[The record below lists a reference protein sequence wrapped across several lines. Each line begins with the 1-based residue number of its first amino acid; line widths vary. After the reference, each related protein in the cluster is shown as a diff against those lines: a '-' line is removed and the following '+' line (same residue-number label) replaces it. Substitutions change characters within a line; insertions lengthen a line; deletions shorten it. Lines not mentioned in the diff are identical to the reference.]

1 MEFDLSQIAS
11 YLNKVLIGVTGAG
24 VLRLIQFAF
33 DLKKSKDKK
42 EQDLFILLKES
53 FKEEF
58 EKDKEKIN
66 SLEIK
71 VNNLVQRNEE
81 LETKLDIV
89 KEELRK
95 EQEIRRQAE
104 EAVRVTK
111 ATMEKLIENYDRED

>member
-1 MEFDLSQIAS
+1 MEFDLNQIAD

-42 EQDLFILLKES
+42 EQDLFKLLKES

-58 EKDKEKIN
+58 EKDKEQIKE
-66 SLEIK
+66 LQGEIK
-71 VNNLVQRNEE
+71 E
-81 LETKLDIV
+81 LKLELDIV

-104 EAVRVTK
+104 EAVKVTK